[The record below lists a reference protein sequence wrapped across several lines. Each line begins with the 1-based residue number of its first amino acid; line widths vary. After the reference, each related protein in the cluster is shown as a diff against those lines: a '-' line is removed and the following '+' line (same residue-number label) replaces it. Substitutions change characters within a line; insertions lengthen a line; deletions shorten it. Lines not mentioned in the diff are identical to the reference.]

1 MRAIQISDE
10 HYRWWMLVAVIIGAF
25 MSILDGSIVN
35 IALPKMMS
43 VFSVNTT
50 KIQWVATA
58 YTLAM
63 GVVQPASAYLGN
75 TFGQKKLYVSSLAI
89 FTFGSMLCGM
99 AWNNDSMIAFR
110 IIQAL
115 GGGMIMPVSLALVY
129 ATFPPEQ
136 RGTAIGIWGISAM
149 IAPSI
154 GPTLGG
160 YIVENLDWRVIFTIN
175 IPIGIFGVLFA
186 LLVMRETPIRKSNFD
201 LAGFLSIAVSLF
213 CLILAL
219 NKGQDEGWGSVFIVS
234 LLLTAIAS
242 MATFIAIE
250 LYHPEPLLD
259 VRLFKDLAFSASNI
273 FNLLI
278 TVALFGTVF
287 LLPLFLENL
296 QGYTAM
302 QTGLTLFPQSV
313 ASGLCMPISGKLTD
327 KGYGKIVMFVGMGML
342 AIGSL
347 GLIYLDLNTPL
358 TVLKMFLVCRG
369 IGLGLC
375 MMPATNLGM
384 INIPLP
390 KIASASSINNV
401 VRQIGS
407 SFGVAMLSTMLERR
421 EAFHTA
427 MISERLAEKS
437 IQVNSLITQLQHSYI
452 AQGSSSGVAHSQAFG
467 AISRMIQTQSAI
479 FSFDDCLALMLL
491 VVVVSLIPVF
501 FLPAREEKPA

>member
-1 MRAIQISDE
+1 MKGLKIPDE
-10 HYRWWMLVAVIIGAF
+10 QYRWWMLVAVIIGAF
-25 MSILDGSIVN
+25 MSILDTSIVN
-35 IALPKMMS
+35 IALPKMMA

-50 KIQWVATA
+50 EIQWVATA
-58 YTLAM
+58 YSLAM
-63 GVVQPASAYLGN
+63 GVVQPSSAYLGN
-75 TFGQKKLYVSSLAI
+75 TFGQKKLYVGSLAI
-89 FTFGSMLCGM
+89 FTIGSMLCGM
-99 AWNNDSMIAFR
+99 AWNNDSMIFFR

-115 GGGMIMPVSLALVY
+115 GGGMIMPVSLSLVY
-129 ATFPPEQ
+129 ATFPLEQ

-175 IPIGIFGVLFA
+175 IPIGILGVLFA
-186 LLVMRETPIRKSNFD
+186 LIVMRETPITKSNFD

-219 NKGQDEGWGSVFIVS
+219 NKGQDEGWGSVYIVS
-234 LLLTAIAS
+234 LLLTAVAT
-242 MATFIAIE
+242 MAMFIAIE
-250 LYHPEPLLD
+250 LYHPHPLLD
-259 VRLFKDLAFSASNI
+259 VRLFKDPAFSASNT

-327 KGYGKIVMFVGMGML
+327 KGYGKIVMFVGLGML
-342 AIGSL
+342 AIGSW
-347 GLIYLDLNTPL
+347 GLIYIDLNTPL
-358 TVLKMFLVCRG
+358 AVLKMFLICRG
-369 IGLGLC
+369 IGFGLC

-384 INIPLP
+384 IKIPFP

-407 SFGVAMLSTMLERR
+407 AFGIAMLSTMLERR
-421 EAFHTA
+421 ETFHTA
-427 MISERLAEKS
+427 MLNERLADKS
-437 IQVNSLITQLQHSYI
+437 MQVNSLITQLQHSYI
-452 AQGSSSGVAHSQAFG
+452 ARGSSPEIAHSQAFG
-467 AISRMIQTQSAI
+467 AISGIMQTQSAI
-479 FSFDDCLALMLL
+479 FSFDDCLVLML
-491 VVVVSLIPVF
+491 VVVALAFIPVF
-501 FLPAREEKPA
+501 FLPSRAEKPA